1 MKIDH
6 GSAENIQMIS
16 ASSMSLLKM
25 RANSGSP
32 VIKNLKSIVGNV
44 LKNGIKDSKSMI
56 KILKN
61 RKGFAFFIAPFC
73 FVAAT
78 TLFAQDLSLED
89 RLELLKKTLLE
100 LDISATKCLEQLED
114 TSTKSETDCDDFLSS
129 LDGQIMADYVAHCE
143 VLKSWRDSFINDP
156 SASDNDKE
164 TDLNLMTGVEYSC
177 GDNFLKKRTNN
188 VVAAFEWLAK
198 NHNHQSGS
206 SSLSLRF
213 SESQFMRTQNQERKS
228 LQDSLLQQ
236 NVRQR
241 SEINQRRNQLEGE
254 LIRQQ
259 INSTPYP
266 RN

>member
-1 MKIDH
+1 
-6 GSAENIQMIS
+6 
-16 ASSMSLLKM
+16 
-25 RANSGSP
+25 
-32 VIKNLKSIVGNV
+32 
-44 LKNGIKDSKSMI
+44 MI

-61 RKGFAFFIAPFC
+61 RKGFAFFIAPFF

-89 RLELLKKTLLE
+89 RLELLKETLLE

-114 TSTKSETDCDDFLSS
+114 TSTKSETDCDDFLRS
-129 LDGQIMADYVAHCE
+129 LDGKIMADYVAHCE

-164 TDLNLMTGVEYSC
+164 TDLNLMTGIEYSC

-198 NHNHQSGS
+198 NHNYQSGS

-241 SEINQRRNQLEGE
+241 SEVNQRRNQLERE

>member
-1 MKIDH
+1 M
-6 GSAENIQMIS
+6 
-16 ASSMSLLKM
+16 
-25 RANSGSP
+25 
-32 VIKNLKSIVGNV
+32 
-44 LKNGIKDSKSMI
+44 LKN
-56 KILKN
+56 
-61 RKGFAFFIAPFC
+61 
-73 FVAAT
+73 
-78 TLFAQDLSLED
+78 
-89 RLELLKKTLLE
+89 TLLE

-114 TSTKSETDCDDFLSS
+114 TSAKSGTDCDDFLNS
-129 LDGQIMADYVAHCE
+129 LDGQTMADYITHCE
-143 VLKSWRDSFINDP
+143 VLKSWRDSFIADP
-156 SASDNDKE
+156 SASNNDKE

-188 VVAAFEWLAK
+188 VAAAFEWLAK

-241 SEINQRRNQLEGE
+241 SEVNQRRNQLERE